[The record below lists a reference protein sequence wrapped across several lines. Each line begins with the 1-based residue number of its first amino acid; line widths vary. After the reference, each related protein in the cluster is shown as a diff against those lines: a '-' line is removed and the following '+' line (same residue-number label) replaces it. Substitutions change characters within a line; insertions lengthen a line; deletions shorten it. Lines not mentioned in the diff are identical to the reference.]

1 MLAALAAA
9 ASVALAPNV
18 FATGPD
24 NGPTYSDRDGDGLP
38 DNSDPCPDNSDPTCS
53 GQDCGT
59 ATNTEKG
66 RSWIGRTCRF
76 EYTGVWCTN
85 GTRQRSHAD
94 CPPVRIGSNAGTG
107 GGGGGS
113 GGKGGGGGGSD
124 QSSGNDEQDAPDRT
138 PTPGDDVNAD
148 RNVVQQCALEL
159 GAKSNVFLQVAD
171 ERVNVEYGDAQW
183 TRHPSPGETIITPV
197 RGATQLQDG
206 KPHIVLSYERI
217 KRFAGRYGH
226 SYWQEFADTLVH
238 EYYHAFDML
247 ECGCGDPHRALSKSP
262 DDYEDYTDKRADPE
276 AKALASCLPD

>member
-9 ASVALAPNV
+9 ASVAFAPNV
-18 FATGPD
+18 FATRPYHGP
-24 NGPTYSDRDGDGLP
+24 NYYDRDGDGLP
-38 DNSDPCPDNSDPTCS
+38 DDSDPCPDNSDPTCS

-59 ATNTEKG
+59 ATTTGKG

-85 GTRQRSHAD
+85 GTRQTSYAD

-113 GGKGGGGGGSD
+113 GGKGGGSD
-124 QSSGNDEQDAPDRT
+124 QSSGNDGQDSPDTSNRT

-159 GAKSNVFLQVAD
+159 GAKSNVFLEVAD
-171 ERVNVEYGDAQW
+171 ERVSVEYSY
-183 TRHPSPGETIITPV
+183 PSVFEQGPEESV
-197 RGATQLQDG
+197 ARLVLGATQLQDG
-206 KPHIVLSYERI
+206 KPHIELSYDLISRDADL
-217 KRFAGRYGH
+217 KGN
-226 SYWQEFADTLVH
+226 SYWEEFAETLIH
-238 EYYHAFDML
+238 EYYHAYDML
-247 ECGCGDPHRALSKSP
+247 ECGCEDPHKALKKSP
-262 DDYEDYTDKRADPE
+262 ERYEDYTNDRAEPE